1 MSNFSLIFS
10 WSIDQPSTKKK
21 MKNNYFGEEEGGGEV
36 RQNDIKRLYPFLI
49 LYKPLIS
56 GTTIVY
62 LYLNLVN
69 MMNSTF
75 CFMLHY
81 WIPTIFVLIYWTSLK
96 KFKKITWIIWFQ
108 KNSLNHSLW
117 LNHSNRYLWI
127 NIVQSI
133 NTTVNT

>member
-1 MSNFSLIFS
+1 
-10 WSIDQPSTKKK
+10 

-133 NTTVNT
+133 NTTVNTQLHIPISQYTKLFFSLYI